1 MMTKKETHKQDLI
14 TLFNGWAETG
24 DTEALTDYLVSN
36 SNLPGRRANLE
47 LAEVF
52 ADGVADYCQRGGA
65 DSAWELCFAMTQVS
79 ADEAPVNDPR
89 EFLPFCAT
97 VGIGAI
103 GSVSPPY
110 YELAVVALRRL
121 AGDPR
126 WRMREAVRTGLQRL
140 LAARGQDTLRALAG
154 WVAGGDLLEMRAA
167 AAAVAEPSLLNDAV
181 MARSGLQLHQQIF
194 DQLLQIE
201 DRKTEAFRILRKAL
215 GYTLSVVVYALPNA
229 GFEYMAHLIDTQDS
243 DVRWI
248 VKENLKKNR
257 LAKNY
262 PEEVKTMKELMT

>member
-1 MMTKKETHKQDLI
+1 MAKKETHKQGLI
-14 TLFNGWAETG
+14 ILFNGWAETG

-47 LAEVF
+47 LAEAF
-52 ADGVADYCQRGGA
+52 ADGVADHSQERDATG
-65 DSAWELCFAMTQVS
+65 AWELCVAMTQIS

-89 EFLPFCAT
+89 EFLPFCGT
-97 VGIGAI
+97 VGVGAI

-110 YELAVVALRRL
+110 YEPAIAVLRRL

-126 WRMREAVRTGLQRL
+126 WRMREAVRMGLQRL

-181 MARSGLQLHQQIF
+181 IARSGLQLHQEIF
-194 DQLLQIE
+194 DQLLQVE

-215 GYTLSVVVYALPNA
+215 GYTLSVVVYALPDA
-229 GFEYMAHLIDTQDS
+229 GFEYMAADLINTQDS

-262 PEEVKTMKELMT
+262 PEEVETMKELMT